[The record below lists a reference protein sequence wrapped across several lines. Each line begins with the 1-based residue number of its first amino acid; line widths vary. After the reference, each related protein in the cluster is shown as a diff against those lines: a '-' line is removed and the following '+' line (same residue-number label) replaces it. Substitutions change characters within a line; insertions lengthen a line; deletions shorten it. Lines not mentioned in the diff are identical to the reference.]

1 MKLDSY
7 VGSSD
12 FAMLYGGVIG
22 DGSVGCIRPGNNY
35 DECIFASDCYGC

>member
-12 FAMLYGGVIG
+12 FAMLYGVIIG
-22 DGSVGCIRPGNNY
+22 NRNVGCIIPGNNY
-35 DECIFASDCYGC
+35 DECIFA